1 MTKVNYIKNGMLAVI
16 LGLSAS
22 TSWAQDMDATE
33 FVDEATAKGIA
44 EIEAAKLAIEQG
56 ESSEIKSFAERMI
69 EDHTEMNQKLK
80 ELAQEK
86 NLEVSDDATLMDQ
99 AKAMI
104 LEMRD
109 GEGFD
114 DHYASNQV
122 NAHEQTIELFE
133 NAAKNLNDEEL
144 QELAKDN
151 LETLR
156 EHLAKAKELEG
167 QTEAQ

>member
-1 MTKVNYIKNGMLAVI
+1 MTTVNYIKNGMLAVI
-16 LGLSAS
+16 LGFSAS
-22 TSWAQDMDATE
+22 SWAQDMDATE

-44 EIEAAKLAIEQG
+44 EIETAKLAIEQG
-56 ESSEIKSFAERMI
+56 ESPEVKSFAEKMI
-69 EDHTEMNQKLK
+69 EDHTKLNEDLRK
-80 ELAQEK
+80 LAQEK

-114 DHYASNQV
+114 DHYTSNQV

-133 NAAKNLNDEEL
+133 NAAENVNDEDVR
-144 QELAKDN
+144 ELAKDS
-151 LETLR
+151 LEKLR
-156 EHLAKAKELEG
+156 EHLAEAQELE
-167 QTEAQ
+167 AQFAQ